1 MRLLI
6 AALLVL
12 GASAPRSAR
21 ADSCRGSGGG
31 SSSSAGGGS
40 GDDSS
45 SASACS
51 EVSDVVGHRRCGRFG
66 AGWSERA
73 HLPALSIEAG
83 LFTRQL
89 DAGFA
94 RTGVMEHDTGSFAY
108 SVSTDSDRATA
119 TGAAMRVAL
128 ALPEP
133 FYLGADL
140 EIGGLVSDGGAD
152 VEMTGASAGPI
163 MAAHRTLYLGAGGV
177 AGVRAQ
183 LGRAGLAAEMVAGVR
198 DVSLSVNSQHG
209 ACILSETHHRT
220 AAFVEP
226 RVKIDVWLTPWITIA
241 GFAGG
246 ELDGDSRMIGASIA
260 YHLRAFDRGL

>member
-1 MRLLI
+1 MRLLL
-6 AALLVL
+6 AALLAL
-12 GASAPRSAR
+12 GASVPRPAR
-21 ADSCRGSGGG
+21 ADSCRGSGNGG
-31 SSSSAGGGS
+31 SSSAGGGS

-45 SASACS
+45 AAACS
-51 EVSDVVGHRRCGRFG
+51 EVSDVVGHQLCGRFG
-66 AGWSERA
+66 AGWSERT

-94 RTGVMEHDTGSFAY
+94 TSGVMEHDTGSFAY
-108 SVSTDSDRATA
+108 SVATESDRATA
-119 TGAAMRVAL
+119 AGAALRLAL

-140 EIGGLVSDGGAD
+140 EIGGLLSGSGAD
-152 VEMTGASAGPI
+152 VEMTGGGGGPI

-198 DVSLSVNSQHG
+198 DVSLAVNSQHG

-226 RVKIDVWLTPWITIA
+226 RVKIDVWLSPWITIA
-241 GFAGG
+241 AFAGG
-246 ELDGDSRMIGASIA
+246 ELDGDSKMIGASLA